1 MVRKLVAVLAA
12 LCLLGFSFAA
22 AAQGGGAGYTKKRV
36 FDFEGDDIEGSLL
49 SPDGQFLGG
58 DLKVKFKTLIEYR
71 AENDVAKAYT
81 SAQERWETEAF
92 PHIAG
97 DISCR

>member
-1 MVRKLVAVLAA
+1 MLRKLVAVVAA
-12 LCLLGFSFAA
+12 LFLLGFSVAA
-22 AAQGGGAGYTKKRV
+22 AAQPAGYVKKRV

-71 AENDVAKAYT
+71 YDFVPEMLKSAE
-81 SAQERWETEAF
+81 
-92 PHIAG
+92 
-97 DISCR
+97 DI